1 MQAWLAVHNILMGPE
16 SRAKALASGAQCSA
30 ALRLRPLLTDM
41 LMGQLPV
48 LKDLCRVLDELMLGC
63 TGAAEQPLGG
73 CLLLEQVRLTPCLS
87 CSRILETLRR
97 SVMARADK
105 NMP

>member
-63 TGAAEQPLGG
+63 KGAAEQPLGG
-73 CLLLEQVRLTPCLS
+73 LPPSRAGAPDSLPQLLPHLGDIEAVCDGQG
-87 CSRILETLRR
+87 
-97 SVMARADK
+97 
-105 NMP
+105 

>member
-1 MQAWLAVHNILMGPE
+1 MQAWLAVHNILMGRE
-16 SRAKALASGAQCSA
+16 SRAKAVASGARCSA

-48 LKDLCRVLDELMLGC
+48 LRDLCRVLDELMLGC

-73 CLLLEQVRLTPCLS
+73 CLLLEQARLTPCLS
-87 CSRILETLRR
+87 CSRILHALRR
-97 SVMARADK
+97 FVTARAHK

>member
-1 MQAWLAVHNILMGPE
+1 MQAWLAVHNILMGRE
-16 SRAKALASGAQCSA
+16 SRAKALASGVRCSA

-48 LKDLCRVLDELMLGC
+48 LRDLCRVLDELMLGC

-73 CLLLEQVRLTPCLS
+73 CLLLEQACLTPCLS
-87 CSRILETLRR
+87 CFHVSKLH
-97 SVMARADK
+97 
-105 NMP
+105 